1 MHNIISYKSRHN
13 FIFRNQLKKVDYYR
27 SLSQNELEELK
38 NQKFLK
44 LYKHAIKNSKF
55 YKELYKK
62 YGLNENSIKSIND
75 IKKLPEVSK
84 NDIRDRIDDVLTTY
98 KRWVVKGYTSGTS
111 GSPLTVYRSPMA
123 ILREHGYLM
132 HYRIRNG
139 LKPRDSKVSIRG
151 DLNKDT
157 IYTFDRASNTLF
169 FSSYNLNKHQLK
181 TFIKLISDYQP
192 KALIGYPSSLFILA
206 NEFQKADIQL
216 SIPLAFTSSETLYEF
231 QKKTIEN
238 TFNSSV
244 YDWYGNSERTIA
256 MEQCELGHYHEVPG
270 YSITEYYNDHII
282 STSLINNAFPLIR
295 YRTDDVI
302 NSVQN
307 DCECGLNTVFTKQIT
322 GRSDDFIYLKDGTT
336 IGSPGISTSFKNIDH
351 IIYTQIVQSSKSSID
366 LNLVVHEAFYETE
379 GEKHLLKNLKNR
391 IGNGLEINIRYVAE
405 EDLLKSRN
413 GKYKLIV
420 NEVK

>member
-1 MHNIISYKSRHN
+1 MRNFIRYKSRHN
-13 FIFRNQLKKVDYYR
+13 FILRNQLKQVDKYR
-27 SLSQNELEELK
+27 SMSKNELEEIK
-38 NQKFLK
+38 NQKFIK
-44 LYKHAIKNSKF
+44 LYRNAIKHSKF
-55 YKELYKK
+55 YNELYKK
-62 YGLNENSIKSIND
+62 NGLNENSIASIDD
-75 IKKLPEVSK
+75 IKLLPEISK
-84 NDIRDRIDDVLTTY
+84 EDIRNKIDDVLTIS

-111 GSPLTVYRSPMA
+111 GSPLTVYRDPMA
-123 ILREHGYLM
+123 ILREHSYLM

-139 LKPRDSKVSIRG
+139 LKPREPKVSIRG
-151 DLNKDT
+151 DLNKD
-157 IYTFDRASNTLF
+157 IVYSFDRASNTLF

-206 NEFQKADIQL
+206 NECQKARQKI
-216 SIPLAFTSSETLYEF
+216 SVPLAFTSSETLYAF
-231 QKKTIEN
+231 QKETIEN
-238 TFNSSV
+238 TFHCSI

-282 STSLINNAFPLIR
+282 STSLINNTFPLIR

-302 NSVQN
+302 NSIQT
-307 DCECGLNTVFTKQIT
+307 DCECGLKTVFTKQIT

-379 GEKHLLKNLKNR
+379 GENHLLNNLKKR
-391 IGNGLEINIRYVAE
+391 IGDDLEINLRYVAE